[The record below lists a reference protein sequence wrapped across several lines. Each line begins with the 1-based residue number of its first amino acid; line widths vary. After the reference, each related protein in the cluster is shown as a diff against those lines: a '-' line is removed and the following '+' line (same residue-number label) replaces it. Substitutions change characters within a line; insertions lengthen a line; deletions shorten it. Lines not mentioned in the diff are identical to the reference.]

1 MRRLAGAV
9 LVLSAATLLAC
20 GGEGGRSGA
29 AACSPPD
36 TSAAARVD
44 PGRLSG
50 EFALSMH
57 VTAGVQ
63 EDSVV
68 AGHLVLEPW
77 AGARPDRGP
86 QLPWIVEGRTTLTL
100 TPSASPAD
108 SASPAVL
115 SASDSASRDVVGFW
129 DPRGRSIAL
138 VQGAVEDGGLQPV
151 RGVDLRVLETG
162 EDGFRGTWSTAFWGP
177 PHPSGF
183 FCARRVAGEDAA
195 GRAGPTRRGLRGS

>member
-1 MRRLAGAV
+1 MRRLASAT
-9 LVLSAATLLAC
+9 LTLSAAVLIAC
-20 GGEGGRSGA
+20 GGEGGGTQG

-36 TSAAARVD
+36 TAAAARVD

-50 EFALSMH
+50 AFALSMH

-68 AGHLVLEPW
+68 EARLVLKPW
-77 AGARPDRGP
+77 TSPGTDPRR
-86 QLPWIVEGRTTLTL
+86 QLPWIVEGRTTLVL
-100 TPSASPAD
+100 SPSDAAAD

-115 SASDSASRDVVGFW
+115 SSSESSPREVVGFW

-138 VQGAVEDGGLQPV
+138 VQGSVEDGGLQPL
-151 RGVDLRVLETG
+151 RGVDLRVLETA

-183 FCARRVAGEDAA
+183 FCARRVAGDDT
-195 GRAGPTRRGLRGS
+195 TRSEG